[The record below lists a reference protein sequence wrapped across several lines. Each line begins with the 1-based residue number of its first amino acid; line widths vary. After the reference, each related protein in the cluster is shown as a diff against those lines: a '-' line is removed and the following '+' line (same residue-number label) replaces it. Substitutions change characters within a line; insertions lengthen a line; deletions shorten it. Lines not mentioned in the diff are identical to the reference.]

1 MYRKQ
6 RLIHTLL
13 LIAVGA
19 GALAASLLLRPEV
32 PSFLPWVCFA
42 VLPAGD
48 PPRLLFV

>member
-32 PSFLPWVCFA
+32 PSFLPWAAF
-42 VLPAGD
+42 
-48 PPRLLFV
+48 PPTS